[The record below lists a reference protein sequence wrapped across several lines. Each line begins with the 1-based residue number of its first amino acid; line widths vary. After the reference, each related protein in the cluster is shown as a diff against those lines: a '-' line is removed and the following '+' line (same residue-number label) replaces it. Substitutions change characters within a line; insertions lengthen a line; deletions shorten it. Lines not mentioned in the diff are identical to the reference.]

1 MQREGRMKYMIEYT
15 LRNTGLTYEQNFA
28 NRDALLKAFSKWKP
42 EDGLNVQ
49 AFVSDLANN
58 GYVLVEA
65 EDPKVV
71 ASFVGKFTFWNDVR
85 VNPVIDIMEAVPIA
99 GAALAWGR

>member
-1 MQREGRMKYMIEYT
+1 MKYMIEHT
-15 LRNTGLTYEQNFA
+15 IRNTGLAYEENFA

-85 VNPVIDIMEAVPIA
+85 VNPVIDIMEAVPVA
-99 GAALAWGR
+99 GAALAWARSAV